1 MSLTPPTFL
10 TVELCQTAF
19 NNLFKLYYTDHDHSE
34 EEGGGH
40 EGHIHGGVTCEEDPD
55 KQYSKPIHIA
65 AVFIILGVSFL
76 GTMIPI
82 LATHIEKLRIPR
94 YAIIV
99 GKSIGIGV
107 VLSCAFIHMLLP
119 AVISL
124 TSECLPESWHEGY
137 EAYPY
142 LFALLAGIVMQFIDF
157 VVLQYLTN
165 KEAKKHSSS
174 SNDNISL
181 HDVHT
186 PGGEDHTPG
195 GDEHA
200 KSHCHAPSGAHGSHV
215 HGGLLMDPAA
225 LKTIEAYLLE
235 FGITV
240 HSVFIGL
247 AVGVVDDSTL
257 KALLVAL
264 AFHQFFEGVAL
275 GSRIADAKLTSH
287 WHEALLTSIFAVSAP
302 IGIAIGVG
310 VASSLNVNGPT
321 YLIVQGVFDSV
332 CAGILLYIGF
342 SLMIK
347 DFPEDMEELCRGK
360 KYEYFL
366 RAGLFIGLWVGA
378 AMMAFI
384 GKYL

>member
-1 MSLTPPTFL
+1 MSLTPPNFL
-10 TVELCQTAF
+10 NLNICQDAF
-19 NNLFKLYYTDHDHSE
+19 NNLFSLYFSEHDHDHE
-34 EEGGGH
+34 EETGGGH
-40 EGHIHGGVTCEEDPD
+40 EGHIHAGVSCEEDPD
-55 KQYSKPIHIA
+55 KQYSRPIHIA
-65 AVFIILGVSFL
+65 AIFIILACSIL
-76 GTMIPI
+76 GTIIPI
-82 LATHIEKLRIPR
+82 VATHVKKLRIPR

-107 VLSCAFIHMLLP
+107 VLSCALIHMLLP
-119 AVISL
+119 AVVAL
-124 TSECLPESWHEGY
+124 GSECLPESWQEGY

-157 VVLQYLTN
+157 VVLQYLIN
-165 KEAKKHSSS
+165 KQQQKKSISLDSST
-174 SNDNISL
+174 SNDNSL
-181 HDVHT
+181 KEVHT
-186 PGGEDHTPG
+186 SGNV
-195 GDEHA
+195 EH
-200 KSHCHAPSGAHGSHV
+200 CHGSHV

-247 AVGVVDDSTL
+247 AVGVVDDKIL

-275 GSRIADAKLTSH
+275 GSRIADANLTSH
-287 WHEALLTSIFAVSAP
+287 WHEALLTAIFSFSAP

-310 VASSLNVNGPT
+310 VASSLNVNGAT

-347 DFPEDMEELCRGK
+347 DFPEDMEQLCKGK
-360 KYEYFL
+360 KFEYLL
-366 RAGLFIGLWVGA
+366 RAGLFIGLWLGA

>member
-1 MSLTPPTFL
+1 MSLTPPTFS

-19 NNLFKLYYTDHDHSE
+19 NNLFSLYYSDSDHDHSD
-34 EEGGGH
+34 EGTGGH
-40 EGHIHGGVTCEEDPD
+40 EGHIHAGVTCEDDPD

-65 AVFIILGVSFL
+65 AVFIILGVSVL
-76 GTMIPI
+76 GTTIPI
-82 LATHIEKLRIPR
+82 LATHIKQLRIPR

-165 KEAKKHSSS
+165 KEMKKAETSKDS
-174 SNDNISL
+174 ISL

-186 PGGEDHTPG
+186 PGG
-195 GDEHA
+195 DETS
-200 KSHCHAPSGAHGSHV
+200 KSHCHTPNGAHGSHV

-275 GSRIADAKLTSH
+275 GSRISDAKLTSH
-287 WHEALLTSIFAVSAP
+287 WHEALLASIFSVSAP

-321 YLIVQGVFDSV
+321 YLIIQGVFDSV